1 MERAVRCPP
10 PGRGRAGIGPV
21 GEGGAAHAMH
31 VPGGFIARKGYYTTD
46 YATSYTATLRTTYQA
61 ASSRTRTT
69 RVSRCSWRSP
79 TRTTLPVAAAQHGHE
94 LSRWQRPSST
104 PFAPPQGAP
113 PGLRQ
118 LDTLRRRERDCA
130 EENGATGCVPSC
142 CLLVLERAAS
152 EGANSPA
159 IDHARHRLL
168 GARLARTSRRGTG
181 DRAATTR
188 RHRAALL
195 RPCHA
200 RWHACDGGRARGLR
214 GLVQPARWR
223 SGPGGGGRAE
233 PGYLWR
239 PVVARRPRGCG
250 QGVVLHVTVKAK
262 NKALLVIKV
271 LYK

>member
-1 MERAVRCPP
+1 M
-10 PGRGRAGIGPV
+10 
-21 GEGGAAHAMH
+21 
-31 VPGGFIARKGYYTTD
+31 
-46 YATSYTATLRTTYQA
+46 
-61 ASSRTRTT
+61 
-69 RVSRCSWRSP
+69 
-79 TRTTLPVAAAQHGHE
+79 
-94 LSRWQRPSST
+94 
-104 PFAPPQGAP
+104 
-113 PGLRQ
+113 
-118 LDTLRRRERDCA
+118 
-130 EENGATGCVPSC
+130 PSC

-152 EGANSPA
+152 EGANSTA

-214 GLVQPARWR
+214 GFVQPARWR

-239 PVVARRPRGCG
+239 PVVARRPRGRG

-262 NKALLVIKV
+262 NKALLVISE
-271 LYK
+271 LYTQFSYCVVCCCARVRVRLWTHFNILWGARKRARARCGTPGCVCDRGGFAERYWMQGRVACFN

>member
-1 MERAVRCPP
+1 M
-10 PGRGRAGIGPV
+10 

-152 EGANSPA
+152 EGAKRQF
-159 IDHARHRLL
+159 HRHRPRQAPAS
-168 GARLARTSRRGTG
+168 GRKTRLAIASK
-181 DRAATTR
+181 
-188 RHRAALL
+188 HR
-195 RPCHA
+195 RPCCGHPQA
-200 RWHACDGGRARGLR
+200 PRCSSAAMSRTLACL
-214 GLVQPARWR
+214 
-223 SGPGGGGRAE
+223 
-233 PGYLWR
+233 
-239 PVVARRPRGCG
+239 
-250 QGVVLHVTVKAK
+250 
-262 NKALLVIKV
+262 
-271 LYK
+271 